1 MASHQRRIGV
11 LLGHLKTKEQQTVR
25 SSDTSLQPT
34 SGTLSMA
41 YYGLLGGDPEISS
54 RHGGDLAADVFCE
67 HGVKFVFTLV
77 GGHISPVLVAS
88 KARGIRIIDV
98 RHEVNAVFA
107 ADAVGRLTGAPG
119 VAAVTAGPGVT
130 NTITAVKNAAMAQSP
145 LVLIGGAAATIMQGR
160 GSLQDIDQ
168 FALMEPL
175 VKKVF
180 MVRAVR
186 DIVPMLREA
195 FQLATSGV
203 PGPVFVELPIDVLYP
218 IIETKAGMGML
229 ERMRKKDIDALPDA
243 ETKRLRR
250 RICMPKEF
258 KGDAKAFLESKGPQ
272 EGVFLNPETFKN
284 SFIVRRALDFKL
296 KALWGGAFQHT
307 DYSPLPVSTPTP
319 NAADVAAV
327 AAMLRTAKN
336 PVLLLG
342 SGAMLA
348 GGYERAAQ
356 LQTAI
361 NQVLRVPTFLGGM
374 SRGLLGRNSDFHIRQ
389 NRKAA
394 LARADLVLLCGVVC
408 DFRLDYGRALSSKS
422 KIVAINRDP
431 KMLSLN
437 SGLFWSATRTSQ
449 TDPTLFLLMLA
460 DQVAK
465 SNGRDQE
472 RFKEWTQ
479 SLKKA
484 EADKEASNIRKSK
497 ELSLGRGSK
506 SGKPLVNPIAL
517 LHSVEQLLPPDSI
530 LVADGGDFVATASY
544 VLRPRGPLS
553 WLDPGAFGTLGV
565 GAGFALGAKLVR
577 PSAEVWLIW
586 GDGSAGYS
594 IAEFDTFAR
603 HGIPV
608 IGLIGND
615 ACWTQIER
623 EQIPMFKDDVACPL
637 EYCAYGTVSNGY
649 GAEGLDIT
657 APEQVEA
664 GLRAAQAIAA
674 SGKAV
679 VVNVHIGK
687 TDFREGSLSV

>member
-1 MASHQRRIGV
+1 M
-11 LLGHLKTKEQQTVR
+11 
-25 SSDTSLQPT
+25 
-34 SGTLSMA
+34 SML
-41 YYGLLGGDPEISS
+41 YYGLFGGDPEISS
-54 RHGGDLAADVFCE
+54 RHGGDLVADVFSA

-77 GGHISPVLVAS
+77 GGHISPILVAS

-107 ADAVGRLTGAPG
+107 ADAVGRLTGLPG

-130 NTITAVKNAAMAQSP
+130 NTITAIKNAAMAQSP

-168 FALMEPL
+168 YALMEPL

-186 DIVPMLREA
+186 DIVPMMREA

-218 IIETKAGMGML
+218 IMETKAGMGML
-229 ERMRKKDIDALPDA
+229 QRMRKKEIEVAPDA
-243 ETKRLRR
+243 DQLRER
-250 RICMPKEF
+250 VCMPTEF
-258 KGDAKAFLESKGPQ
+258 EGDVNAFLDTKGPQ
-272 EGVFLNPETFKN
+272 EGVFLDPTENKNPFL
-284 SFIVRRALDFKL
+284 VRQALNFKL
-296 KALWGGAFQHT
+296 KALWGGAFLNS
-307 DYSPLPVSTPTP
+307 DYSPLPVHTPTP
-319 NAADVAAV
+319 TAGEVAAV
-327 AAMLRTAKN
+327 ANMLKEAKR
-336 PVLLLG
+336 PVLVMG

-348 GGYERAAQ
+348 GGHERALQ
-356 LQTAI
+356 LQEAI
-361 NQVLRVPTFLGGM
+361 NNVIRVPAFLGGM
-374 SRGLLGRNSDFHIRQ
+374 SRGLLGRNSPYHIRQ

-394 LARADLVLLCGVVC
+394 LAKADLVLLCGAVC
-408 DFRLDYGRALSSKS
+408 DFRLDYGRALSRKS

-431 KMLSLN
+431 AMLSLN
-437 SGLFWSATRTSQ
+437 SGLFWSATRSSQ
-449 TDPTLFLLMLA
+449 TDPALFLLMLA
-460 DQVAK
+460 AQVAK
-465 SNGRDQE
+465 GGAGVPGRFD
-472 RFKEWTQ
+472 EWTK

-497 ELSLGRGSK
+497 ELALGRGAK
-506 SGKPLVNPIAL
+506 DGKPLVNPIAL
-517 LHSVEQLLPPDSI
+517 LHSLEQVLPEDSI

-637 EYCAYGTVSNGY
+637 EYCAYGEVSRGY
-649 GAEGLDIT
+649 GGQGLDIT
-657 APEQVEA
+657 SPDEVEA
-664 GLRAAQAIAA
+664 GLRAAQVTAS
-674 SGKAV
+674 SGKGV